1 MLTTL
6 LGGPL
11 DGAELVLTGFT
22 RPTYSLKDARTKQGA
37 TVFEGG
43 PPMLVCN
50 DDGNF
55 VAVWPDGMRI
65 WPEMVSPLAAGGF
78 RHWYRAAVGYGYR
91 FDRSDDTPI
100 SPIDSR
106 RSIG

>member
-1 MLTTL
+1 MITTL

-22 RPTYSLKDARTKQGA
+22 RPTYSVKELLA
-37 TVFEGG
+37 GG
-43 PPMLVCN
+43 STEAYEAGPHAVVCN

-55 VAVWPDGMRI
+55 VAVWGDGLRI
-65 WPEMVSPLAAGGF
+65 WPENVSPARSGGF
-78 RHWYRAAVGYGYR
+78 RHWYKATLGHGYR

-106 RSIG
+106 RPIG

>member
-22 RPTYSLKDARTKQGA
+22 RPTFSTKQLLTEGS
-37 TVFEGG
+37 TDMFEGG
-43 PPMLVCN
+43 PPLVVRN

-55 VAVWPDGMRI
+55 VAVWPDGFRI
-65 WPEMVSPLAAGGF
+65 WPESSPVASGGF
-78 RHWYRAAVGYGYR
+78 RHRYAAVPGVGYKYAG
-91 FDRSDDTPI
+91 SSDTPLT
-100 SPIDSR
+100 PIA
-106 RSIG
+106 

>member
-6 LGGPL
+6 IGGPL
-11 DGAELVLTGFT
+11 DGQQLRLDGFT
-22 RPTYSLKDARTKQGA
+22 RPTYSLAEARTEQGA

-55 VAVWPDGMRI
+55 VACWPDGQRI
-65 WPEMVSPLAAGGF
+65 WPQLVSPVAAGGF
-78 RHWYRAAVGYGYR
+78 RHVYRAAQGYGYR
-91 FDRSDDTPI
+91 FDRSEDMPL

>member
-22 RPTYSLKDARTKQGA
+22 RPTFSMREARMGQG
-37 TVFEGG
+37 TPLFEAG
-43 PPMLVCN
+43 PHAVVCN

-55 VAVWPDGMRI
+55 VAVWNDGHRI
-65 WPEMVSPLAAGGF
+65 WPEGVPPSRSGGF
-78 RHWYRAAVGYGYR
+78 RHWYKATLGHGYR
-91 FDRSDDTPI
+91 FDRSDDTPLTA
-100 SPIDSR
+100 
-106 RSIG
+106 IG